1 MLLFLFAVA
10 VIAGAM
16 NSVAGG
22 GSFLALPALFFAG
35 VTPIVANATSTA
47 VLWPGSLSSLIAY
60 RRELAATPGK
70 WLLLLSAVSLA
81 GGFAGAVLL
90 VRTSDTSFMR
100 LLPWLMLVAAVTF
113 TFGGRLRRARPALAA
128 ASPAPPDRMMLV
140 CVLQFVLSI
149 YGGYFGGGM
158 GFMMLAAFSL
168 AGMVHIHEMNA
179 LKTLLGV
186 AINGLAL
193 LTFVVSGTVAWRFAA
208 VMIAG
213 SIVGGYSGAALARTI
228 DPRWIRVLVIVIG
241 WTMTI
246 YFFVR

>member
-1 MLLFLFAVA
+1 
-10 VIAGAM
+10 
-16 NSVAGG
+16 
-22 GSFLALPALFFAG
+22 
-35 VTPIVANATSTA
+35 
-47 VLWPGSLSSLIAY
+47 
-60 RRELAATPGK
+60 
-70 WLLLLSAVSLA
+70 
-81 GGFAGAVLL
+81 
-90 VRTSDTSFMR
+90 MR

-128 ASPAPPDRMMLV
+128 ASAAPPDRMMLV

-158 GFMMLAAFSL
+158 GIMMLAAFSL

-193 LTFVVSGTVAWRFAA
+193 LTFVVSGTVAWRFAG